1 VNYTCGGAGYMYCA
15 PWALNSN
22 TGFGVAKGAADNSS
36 DAMCGTFNLAVGI
49 TCSVCFAG
57 E

>member
-22 TGFGVAKGAADNSS
+22 TGFGVAKGASDNSS

>member
-1 VNYTCGGAGYMYCA
+1 MNFTCGGAGYMYCA
-15 PWALNSN
+15 DWTLNSN

-36 DAMCGTFNLAVGI
+36 DAMCGTFTTGMK
-49 TCSVCFAG
+49 TCSVCFTA